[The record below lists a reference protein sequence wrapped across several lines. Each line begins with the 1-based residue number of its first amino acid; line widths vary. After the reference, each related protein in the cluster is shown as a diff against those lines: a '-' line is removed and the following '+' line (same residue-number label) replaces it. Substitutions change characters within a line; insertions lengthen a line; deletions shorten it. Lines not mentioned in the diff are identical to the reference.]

1 MRAVKRHGI
10 MHASRFHDVLMTSL
24 RCLALLLLLLGARL
38 AAAATVH
45 PPLEALRRSG
55 AVVMRAEVRGV
66 DATSATIELSAIEV
80 LAGSGREQITL
91 SVPRGLLSMVAVG
104 DRVIAAYDDR
114 QKVARKPG
122 VKVQTETGTLLSP
135 EGLEPAWLQDTP
147 ELAAW
152 FRTDPAALE
161 SDPAWRA
168 QVAAGLSAADPALHN
183 FHAAELALRPLWM
196 REPTAD
202 ERSAVLAL
210 IGNADTHPAARARLL
225 IAAAKLAPVWGKD
238 ELRSAAREV
247 LAHSPVQA
255 GCADALSN
263 PDTAVYAALDTLELL
278 GEPAAPGLL
287 ERWLAHPSPHLIER
301 VLLTLRGHDPDLERQ
316 ALDRLAARQR
326 LSLAVRQFLDDHRR
340 RLPAPPLQP
349 RETSNP

>member
-1 MRAVKRHGI
+1 MRPARLHDI
-10 MHASRFHDVLMTSL
+10 MGTSRFRDVPMTLL
-24 RCLALLLLLLGARL
+24 RGLALLVLLLLARF

-55 AVVMRAEVRGV
+55 AVVMRAEVSGI
-66 DATSATIELSAIEV
+66 DATAATVELTAVEV
-80 LAGSGREQITL
+80 LAGQGRERITL
-91 SVPRGLLSMVAVG
+91 AVPRGLLADVAVG

-122 VKVQTETGTLLSP
+122 VKVQTETGVLLSP
-135 EGLEPAWLQDTP
+135 EGLEPAWLKDTP
-147 ELAAW
+147 EYAAW
-152 FRTDPAALE
+152 FRADHAAVE
-161 SDPAWRA
+161 ADSRWRE
-168 QVAAGLSAADPALHN
+168 QVTEGLGEADPALHN

-196 REPTAD
+196 REPTPT
-202 ERSAVLAL
+202 ERTAAL
-210 IGNADTHPAARARLL
+210 TLIRNADAHPAARARLL
-225 IAAAKLAPVWGKD
+225 IAAAKLASAWDKD
-238 ELRSAAREV
+238 ALLSAAREV

-255 GCADALSN
+255 GCADALAN

-278 GEPAAPGLL
+278 GEPAAPELL

-326 LSLAVRQFLDDHRR
+326 LSPAVRQFLDDPRR
-340 RLPAPPLQP
+340 RLPAPSLQP
-349 RETSNP
+349 QETSTP